1 MRIAVTSQN
10 FKTITGHAGKSRRF
24 LIYDLKPGSAPQEV
38 ERLDL
43 PKELSLHEY
52 HGPDHPLYQRQIDV
66 ILTGGA
72 GQRFFDRMA
81 QEGIEVITT
90 SETDITAALGAI
102 ESGQELPPAAPH
114 EH

>member
-24 LIYDLKPGSAPQEV
+24 LIYDLESASEPVEV

-52 HGPDHPLYQRQIDV
+52 HGADHPLYQRQLDA
-66 ILTGGA
+66 ILSGGA

-81 QEGIEVITT
+81 QQGIKVITT
-90 SETDITAALGAI
+90 SETDIAAALSAI
-102 ESGQELPPAAPH
+102 ANGQELPPAAPH

>member
-24 LIYDLKPGSAPQEV
+24 LIYDLEPGRAPVEI

-52 HGPDHPLYQRQIDV
+52 HGADHPLYQRQLNA

-72 GQRFFDRMA
+72 GDRFIERMQR
-81 QEGIEVITT
+81 EGISVMTT
-90 SETDITAALGAI
+90 SETDIALALSAI
-102 ESGQELPPAAPH
+102 ANGQALPPAPPH

>member
-1 MRIAVTSQN
+1 MRVAITSQN

-24 LIYDLKPGSAPQEV
+24 LIFELEPGQNPTEI

-52 HGPDHPLYQRQIDV
+52 HGTDHPLFQRGLNA

-72 GQRFFDRMA
+72 GRPFITRMA
-81 QEGIEVITT
+81 REGIDVIST
-90 SETDITAALGAI
+90 SETDIASALAALSDGKPP
-102 ESGQELPPAAPH
+102 PPAAAH
-114 EH
+114 DH